1 MANYSTNSSG
11 VVVSKTFGSDTIAS
25 VEHPLTKLEYGP
37 TGSATV
43 VTDDNPLPVN
53 VRLTNLPPLAPTTD
67 RIGAVMASDVVSVG
81 TTTVAPKFA
90 VINRNTTG
98 NGTAVVAAV
107 TSKKIR
113 VLRFSFV
120 HAGAVTVKWQSGTT
134 DISGPMV
141 FDAAGGMVEPFSPY
155 GICETASGLA
165 LNLNLSAAVQV
176 GGTLQYVEI

>member
-1 MANYSTNSSG
+1 MPNYSTNTSG
-11 VVVSKTFGSDTIAS
+11 AVISKTFGSDTIS
-25 VEHPLTKLEYGP
+25 NIEHPFTKLEYGP
-37 TGSATV
+37 AGTATV

-53 VRLTNLPPLAPTTD
+53 VRLTNLPALAPTTD
-67 RIGAVMASDVVSVG
+67 RIGAVLASDLVSVG
-81 TTTVAPKFA
+81 TTTVAPKYA
-90 VINRNTTG
+90 VINRSSTG

-107 TSKKIR
+107 TAKKIR

-155 GICETASGLA
+155 GSFETAAGVA
-165 LNLNLSAAVQV
+165 LNLNLSATVQV